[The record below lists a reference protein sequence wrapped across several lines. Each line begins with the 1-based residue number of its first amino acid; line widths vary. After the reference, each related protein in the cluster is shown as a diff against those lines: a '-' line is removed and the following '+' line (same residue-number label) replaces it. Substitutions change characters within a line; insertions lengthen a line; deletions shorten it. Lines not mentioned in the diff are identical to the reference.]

1 MENICISCAR
11 QDQDPQVQ
19 PTAGGQDQ
27 ALQTPGRQGQGQI
40 TRGQPPSQQS
50 PSAPVTKTAQPPT
63 GRTQV
68 YSVQQPTSPITQ
80 QVVQRPAQEG
90 FSTSYQTPQSA
101 HKIAPSVQ
109 KG

>member
-1 MENICISCAR
+1 MDYNSILTLLMPCYLGYLREEKQRKKICISCAR
-11 QDQDPQVQ
+11 QAQDPQVQ
-19 PTAGGQDQ
+19 PTAERQDQ
-27 ALQTPGRQGQGQI
+27 ALQTPGGQGQGQM

-80 QVVQRPAQEG
+80 QVVQRPA
-90 FSTSYQTPQSA
+90 
-101 HKIAPSVQ
+101 
-109 KG
+109 